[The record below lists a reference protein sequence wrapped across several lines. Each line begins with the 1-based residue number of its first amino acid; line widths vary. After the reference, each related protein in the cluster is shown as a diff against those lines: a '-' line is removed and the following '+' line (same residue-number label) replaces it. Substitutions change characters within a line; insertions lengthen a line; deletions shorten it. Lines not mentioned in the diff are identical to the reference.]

1 MFNGIGLSIIQKKKK
16 KERKKEMAASYN
28 LLPNPSD
35 CNLVS

>member
-1 MFNGIGLSIIQKKKK
+1 MFNGIGLSIIQEK
-16 KERKKEMAASYN
+16 KKEMAASYN